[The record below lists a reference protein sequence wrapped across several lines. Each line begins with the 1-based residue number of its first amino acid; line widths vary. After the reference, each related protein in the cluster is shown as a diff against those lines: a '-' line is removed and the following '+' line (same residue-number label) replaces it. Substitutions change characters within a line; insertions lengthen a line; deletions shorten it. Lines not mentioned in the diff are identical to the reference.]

1 MPLTITAGRVSHWQV
16 RKIAVVGPG
25 IVGMPMAALLAQARI
40 RIGQDEPARVL
51 VVQRNSATSGWK
63 VGAINQGR
71 SPIGG
76 IEPDLDRIVTETVKA
91 GLLSASHDY
100 RDLADADVILIAT
113 QTDKRGNAP
122 DYEPLF
128 EALTGIEQALAERPA
143 GNVPL
148 VIFESTLAP
157 SSMATVVR
165 EHFARGGLREGENI
179 LLGNSPNRVM
189 PGRLVERV
197 AASDKVVA
205 GLHRDTPGLIQRLYA
220 SIVTQGTLHPANSM
234 TAEVVKTLEN
244 AYRDVRIAFA
254 AEVARWC
261 DARDVD
267 FFALRDRVNARLAQ
281 EDGASED
288 PNAVPSGGLLVPTVG
303 VGGHCLPKDGILL
316 WWRALEARL
325 DSGSSLILAARAIND
340 DSPAATLAL
349 AEARFGPLN
358 GRAVAL
364 LGTAYRFNSEDTR
377 NSPTLILARLL
388 LNLGAR
394 VTLHD
399 PYVYPNDQ
407 NLRRHGL
414 AELFTRDLASAVQP
428 AEILIFCTAHRAYLE
443 ERAALFKAA
452 RRATGIFDACN
463 LYRATEFAG
472 GKLGYAGIGRG
483 GQPPDAALV
492 DEVYGGFRA
501 MEVGLANEVK
511 TLIDFLNARYADDEF
526 NRVRFEDVQHIA
538 GTCVTGCRIV
548 DAGPACPPAESSG
561 FRSTLADKALALRA

>member
-1 MPLTITAGRVSHWQV
+1 MPLTFVEGRVGEWRV

-25 IVGMPMAALLAQARI
+25 IVGMPMAALLAHARI
-40 RIGQDEPARVL
+40 CIGQDEPARVL
-51 VVQRNSATSGWK
+51 VVQRNSPTSGWK
-63 VGAINQGR
+63 VQAINQGR

-76 IEPDLDRIVTETVKA
+76 IEPDLDRIVSETVAA
-91 GLLSASHDY
+91 GLLSASHHY
-100 RDLADADVILIAT
+100 RDLADADIILIST

-128 EALTGIEQALAERPA
+128 EALTGIEAALASRPA

-148 VIFESTLAP
+148 IIFESTLAP
-157 SSMATVVR
+157 SSMATVIR
-165 EHFARGGLREGENI
+165 EHFAKGGLVEGKDI

-205 GLHRDTPGLIQRLYA
+205 GLHPDTPGLIQRLYA
-220 SIVTQGTLHPANSM
+220 SIVTQGTLHPTNSM

-254 AEVARWC
+254 AEVARYC
-261 DARDVD
+261 DARDID
-267 FFALRDRVNARLAQ
+267 FFALRDRVNHRLSQ
-281 EDGASED
+281 EDGASQD

-316 WWRALEARL
+316 WWRALEARV
-325 DSGSSLILAARAIND
+325 DSSASLILASRSIND
-340 DSPAATLAL
+340 ESPAATLAL

-358 GRAVAL
+358 GRSVAL

-377 NSPTLILARLL
+377 NSPTLALARLL
-388 LNLGAR
+388 LNIGAR

-414 AELFTRDLASAVQP
+414 AELFTRDLAAAVAP
-428 AEILIFCTAHRAYLE
+428 AEILIFCTGHRAYLE
-443 ERAALFKAA
+443 ERAALLKAA
-452 RRATGIFDACN
+452 RRAVGVVDACN
-463 LYRATEFAG
+463 LFHGADFPAG
-472 GKLGYAGIGRG
+472 AIGYTGIGRG
-483 GQPPDAALV
+483 AIAPDGTLV
-492 DEVYGGFRA
+492 DDVTAAFRT
-501 MEVGLANEVK
+501 MEIGLANEVEA
-511 TLIDFLNARYADDEF
+511 LLDFLNERYAPDAF
-526 NRVRFEDVQHIA
+526 NRVRFEEVQRIA
-538 GTCVTGCRIV
+538 GTCVTGCAIV
-548 DAGPACPPAESSG
+548 KPGPARPAAGSSG
-561 FRSTLADKALALRA
+561 FRSTLADKAIELRA